1 MTYAARILA
10 DSLAPSGVRLTTF
23 EVTFPRFILA
33 EWNTHRMLSRNA
45 ASSRAVPVRKLLEQV
60 ETEPFVPEY
69 WGANRPGMQA
79 TEELSERDAADARA
93 TWLQARDAA
102 CDHARVLMSLGAH
115 KQLANRLLE
124 PFTWCTVIVSSTTW
138 DNLFALRCHA
148 DAQPEFRRIACMMR
162 DELGISTPR
171 ALEIGDW
178 HLPLVPDVDELQA
191 EGYTIDER
199 ARISAARCARVS
211 YLTHDGKRVPA
222 TDLELA
228 RRLLEGGHMSPF
240 EHVAQPSSQEHTR
253 SGNFHGWY
261 QYRKRLESRA
271 L

>member
-23 EVTFPRFILA
+23 EVRFPRFILA

-102 CDHARVLMSLGAH
+102 CDHARLRGRKTVGVSLDSDEAEPLSHACLAGA
-115 KQLANRLLE
+115 
-124 PFTWCTVIVSSTTW
+124 
-138 DNLFALRCHA
+138 
-148 DAQPEFRRIACMMR
+148 
-162 DELGISTPR
+162 
-171 ALEIGDW
+171 
-178 HLPLVPDVDELQA
+178 
-191 EGYTIDER
+191 
-199 ARISAARCARVS
+199 
-211 YLTHDGKRVPA
+211 A
-222 TDLELA
+222 TAHEW
-228 RRLLEGGHMSPF
+228 
-240 EHVAQPSSQEHTR
+240 V
-253 SGNFHGWY
+253 
-261 QYRKRLESRA
+261 
-271 L
+271 